1 MAERAVLRTLSA
13 ALATAAL
20 MPLNSTMIAVAVPD
34 IAAELRED
42 PALAT
47 HAIVTSYLVAAIA
60 LQGPGGKLG
69 DRLGQ
74 RRVLAMGQV
83 LVAVGA
89 LLGWVAGTLALL
101 AASRVLIAAGSALI
115 TPATLALIR
124 TELPAER
131 RSRAFGTFGA
141 VMSLAAG
148 VGPILGGE
156 LAHLFGWRSLFLANV
171 PVLVVAAAVGA
182 AGRLPGAARR
192 DAVAGSPD
200 AAGSP
205 DTAPTGRA
213 AARSR
218 FDLIGSVLLTA
229 ALVAAVIGLQGREG
243 VNVVLLAAAGA
254 LLASFVAWERRA
266 SDPVVALALFRSR
279 SYTSGTLVIA
289 LLNLVMYALLFEVPL
304 LLAAFFA
311 LSPEAAGRVLAVMTG
326 SMVVTSLIAGRLTD
340 RFGARPLAVAG
351 VLAAGAAL
359 LLLHIRGLTR
369 PTDFVLPLA
378 LLGLGIGL
386 ANPAAQH
393 ASLMEVPAA
402 HSGMAAGLGSTL
414 RYLGGIAGVAIL
426 GRLLEVDGTRDQ
438 ALASHQEVT
447 MIFLAVL
454 VVTLGCAAFGMPGR
468 DSSGTARAAAHP
480 TRWATRRRRRVRAAP
495 APPGT
500 GRSD

>member
-131 RSRAFGTFGA
+131 RGRAFGTFGA

-200 AAGSP
+200 AA
-205 DTAPTGRA
+205 PTDRA

-218 FDLIGSVLLTA
+218 FDLIGSALLTA

-254 LLASFVAWERRA
+254 LLAGFVAWERRA

-304 LLAAFFA
+304 LLAAFLA
-311 LSPEAAGRVLAVMTG
+311 LSPQAAGRVLAAMTG

-468 DSSGTARAAAHP
+468 DSTGAARAAAHP
-480 TRWATRRRRRVRAAP
+480 TRWAARRRRRVRAAP